1 LVSAVAAYIPPGQ
14 PAMPPHTQFVTG
26 IAIIAANLSGLDAS
40 AAEGGMMDATLRTA
54 IEETCRGL
62 VVALVHH
69 YDHGRAAEAAA
80 LFTPDGVWVKSR
92 VPYHGREAIVAS
104 FAAQPPS
111 LVMRHFTSNILVT
124 VADETNASAV
134 TYYMAFVAQGQ
145 RQDALPLTGPASI
158 GEWRDRFVMTSEGWR
173 FARREGSRVFS
184 RNGS

>member
-1 LVSAVAAYIPPGQ
+1 
-14 PAMPPHTQFVTG
+14 
-26 IAIIAANLSGLDAS
+26 
-40 AAEGGMMDATLRTA
+40 MDAARRNA

-92 VPYHGREAIVAS
+92 IPYRGREAIVAS
-104 FAAQPPS
+104 FAAQPAS

-124 VADETNASAV
+124 VADEANASAV
-134 TYYMAFVAQGQ
+134 TYYMAFVGHRGTGEA
-145 RQDALPLTGPASI
+145 DEALPFTGPGSL
-158 GEWRDRFVMTSEGWR
+158 GEWRDRLVRTAEGWR

-184 RNGS
+184 RSGA